1 MKIYSTVFRGISR
14 FARDYVRNWYEESR
28 YPAFPGIFHRPGTS
42 RRSRRTA
49 GHGGCER
56 EWRRWPG
63 LRRPRE
69 RERER
74 FPEPGR
80 RFIIVD
86 TRVRLF
92 GGGWWPRAGFD
103 VTTDSRDA
111 AESLVPLLL
120 AGSRTYPTLPI
131 RMFAERRWPGV
142 LPRDLL

>member
-1 MKIYSTVFRGISR
+1 MAGF
-14 FARDYVRNWYEESR
+14 
-28 YPAFPGIFHRPGTS
+28 
-42 RRSRRTA
+42 TA
-49 GHGGCER
+49 AE
-56 EWRRWPG
+56 
-63 LRRPRE
+63 RE

-120 AGSRTYPTLPI
+120 AGSRTYSSDKNVCREKMAGGITP
-131 RMFAERRWPGV
+131 
-142 LPRDLL
+142 

>member
-1 MKIYSTVFRGISR
+1 MAGF
-14 FARDYVRNWYEESR
+14 
-28 YPAFPGIFHRPGTS
+28 
-42 RRSRRTA
+42 TA
-49 GHGGCER
+49 AE
-56 EWRRWPG
+56 
-63 LRRPRE
+63 RE

-111 AESLVPLLL
+111 AESLVVPLLL